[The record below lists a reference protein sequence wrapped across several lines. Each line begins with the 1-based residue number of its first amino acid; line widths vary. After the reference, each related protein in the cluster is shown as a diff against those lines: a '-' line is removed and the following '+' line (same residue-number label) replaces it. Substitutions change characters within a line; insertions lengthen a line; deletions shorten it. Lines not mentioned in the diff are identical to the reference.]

1 MSDRRT
7 AETEDGDGVVVG
19 EVVQPLALV
28 RGTRIP
34 PQRDRTLADLIA
46 EVILRGK
53 SPRTRAAYRSDLQDF
68 LVWLLGRSVELPT
81 DPTRL
86 QGDPVLADH
95 VNAALAALQQVAE
108 GDVQSYLRHLI
119 PGSAEGLKP
128 ATVNRRLT
136 PLRLLFSRLQRY
148 HLIAVNP
155 MEFVKGH
162 RLGNM
167 STTLWLSKVEA
178 RALEETC
185 GGGSLRDL
193 RDRALVMLMLS
204 TGIRSS
210 EALGLEVTDL
220 QMLEGHHVAWLTGK
234 GGARERVKVPPR
246 VRHAID
252 AYLAAGGISAGPI
265 FRRLIPRAAGT
276 PRPSGYPPVG
286 RVYSAG
292 AGLTYVGLKSILRA
306 RFKAA
311 GLDKRVS
318 PHSLRHSF
326 VTLALRG
333 GASLPKVQAAARHAS
348 PQTTIRYAHGL
359 DDLDDNAV
367 DYVKW

>member
-7 AETEDGDGVVVG
+7 SETVDGDVVVLG
-19 EVVQPLALV
+19 DVVQPLARV
-28 RGTRIP
+28 SGSRTP
-34 PQRDRTLADLIA
+34 PAPDRTLADLIA

-53 SPRTRAAYRSDLQDF
+53 SPRTRMAYRSDLQDF

-81 DPTRL
+81 DPSRL
-86 QGDPVLADH
+86 QADPVLAAR
-95 VNAALAALQQVAE
+95 VNVALAALQQVTE
-108 GDVQSYLRHLI
+108 GDIQAYLRHLI
-119 PGSAEGLKP
+119 PENDEGLKP

-136 PLRLLFSRLQRY
+136 PLRLLFARLHRY

-155 MEFVKGH
+155 MEFIKGH
-162 RLGNM
+162 RLGNV
-167 STTLWLSKVEA
+167 STTLWLSKAEA
-178 RALEETC
+178 RALEDVC
-185 GGGSLRDL
+185 AGGSLRDL
-193 RDRALVMLMLS
+193 RDRALVVLMLA

-210 EALGLEVTDL
+210 EALGLHVADL

-246 VRHAID
+246 VRRALD
-252 AYLAAGGISAGPI
+252 AYLQAAAISTGPV
-265 FRRLIPRAAGT
+265 FRRLIPRAAGSA
-276 PRPSGYPPVG
+276 RPPGYPAEG
-286 RVYSAG
+286 RVYTIG

-306 RFKAA
+306 RFNAA
-311 GLDKRVS
+311 ALDHRLS